1 MPLFSLKNLLASLV
15 VTAGVMPCVVTC
27 VLPGA
32 AAIADDSQAP
42 KIYLDKSP
50 RVIQYQLKRLS
61 DERLLLV
68 ERSSDDVK
76 YVPIYQAIVGRLAI
90 PSGIREESFQAL
102 ATLNETSV
110 AAEILQAV
118 AAIKSS
124 DSDGDRLADYL
135 IRDLLKQDG
144 QALVAIKEQLVDAA
158 ESEDAPLNVAAM
170 AALLRAEQTVVAKAA
185 ATDDP
190 QRVAFLDAI
199 KLLPKDQHQA
209 LRSFAVA
216 KLGGDQSDLVRKA
229 ALHALSKI
237 AADPAGTFELLQP
250 LLAEDTLR
258 VEVARAL
265 LRVPS
270 KGFDAAVSKA
280 IAEKLLVMAEST
292 PANQRT
298 SDDFVDQMRLVDRCL
313 SVLASADAKAMR
325 TRLRDVYVRVI
336 KIGTVEEEMRYDV
349 PYFAV
354 EAGRP
359 VQILLENHDLMPHNL
374 VFTTPGSLKSVAMA
388 GLTAGPT
395 GTDGL
400 PYVPE
405 SEAVLA
411 ATKMIAPDQ
420 SIRLTI
426 TAPNEP
432 GEYPYVCTFPQ
443 HWYRMYGVMVVV
455 EDLDAWNKNPVEP
468 ANPLGSNRSFVQA
481 WTVDDFKAELQ
492 ESLASRDAA
501 AGEKVFNEASC
512 VACHKIKNAGGAVG
526 PELTE
531 IFKKWKGNKQGIL
544 REILDPS
551 HQIDPKYVT
560 QTVLTIEG
568 QTYSG
573 IVVQEDD
580 ETITLLTSPDA
591 KEPTIV
597 LQDEIEFIKRSP
609 TSLMPKALMD
619 QFSKEEVLD
628 LMGYLQSVAP

>member
-1 MPLFSLKNLLASLV
+1 L
-15 VTAGVMPCVVTC
+15 
-27 VLPGA
+27 
-32 AAIADDSQAP
+32 
-42 KIYLDKSP
+42 
-50 RVIQYQLKRLS
+50 
-61 DERLLLV
+61 
-68 ERSSDDVK
+68 
-76 YVPIYQAIVGRLAI
+76 QAIG
-90 PSGIREESFQAL
+90 
-102 ATLNETSV
+102 
-110 AAEILQAV
+110 
-118 AAIKSS
+118 AIKSS
-124 DSDGDRLADYL
+124 DSDGNRLADFL
-135 IRDLLKQDG
+135 TRDLLKQDSE
-144 QALVAIKEQLVDAA
+144 ALVAIKEQLIEAA
-158 ESEDAPLNVAAM
+158 EGEEAPLNVAAM
-170 AALLRAEQTVVAKAA
+170 AALLRAEQTEAAKEAA
-185 ATDDP
+185 ADDP
-190 QRVAFLDAI
+190 QVVALLDAI
-199 KLLPKDQHQA
+199 KLLPKGQQQA

-216 KLGGDQSDLVRKA
+216 KLNSDQTDLVRTA
-229 ALHALSKI
+229 AMHALSKI
-237 AADPAGTFELLQP
+237 AADPSGTFELLQP
-250 LLAEDTLR
+250 LLAEEKLR
-258 VEVARAL
+258 VEAARAL
-265 LRVPS
+265 LRVPA

-280 IAEKLLVMAEST
+280 AAEKLLVMAENT
-292 PANQRT
+292 PANKRT
-298 SDDFVDQMRLVDRCL
+298 SDEFVDQMRLVDRFL
-313 SVLASADAKAMR
+313 SVLGAADAKAMR

-405 SEAVLA
+405 SDAVLA

-420 SIRLTI
+420 STRLTI
-426 TAPNEP
+426 TAPKEP

-481 WTVDDFKAELQ
+481 WTVDDFKADLQ

-526 PELTE
+526 PELTD
-531 IFKKWKGNKQGIL
+531 IFTKWKGNKQGIL

-551 HQIDPKYVT
+551 HKIDPKYVT
-560 QTVLTIEG
+560 QTLLTIEG

-573 IVVQEDD
+573 IVVEEDD
-580 ETITLLTSPDA
+580 DTITLLTSPDA

-597 LQDEIEFIKRSP
+597 LQDDIEFIKRSP
-609 TSLMPKALMD
+609 TSMMPKALLD
-619 QFSKEEVLD
+619 QFSREEVLD